1 MSDITTT
8 FLSDILSAIA
18 GKSTLSV
25 SGMHIGLFLTPGN
38 DFYPGR
44 EPSDSAY
51 KRQPVELSSPMEI
64 VGQLGRMRV
73 YNSQDI
79 VFPAATISWG
89 QLLYYGIFSDDGQKN
104 MLFTG
109 KLSTPITVKRW
120 DAAIIPARHLVIQTG

>member
-8 FLSDILSAIA
+8 FLSDVLSAIA

-51 KRQPVELSSPMEI
+51 TRQPVALSSPREV
-64 VGQLGRMRV
+64 VGELGCMRV

-89 QLLYYGIFSDDGQKN
+89 QLLYYGIFSDNGQ

-109 KLSTPITVKRW
+109 TLNAPITVKRW
-120 DAAIIPARHLVIQTG
+120 DTAIIPSGFLVIQMG